1 MLYTVYEELQRII
14 KSSKY
19 FTGIHHELVIFGSAL
34 NGLYD
39 KFCSDLDLTLIVHRD
54 CSVDHQKLLFKIHD
68 TLEHSKSEKI
78 SISISKTPYWMKS
91 GALLE
96 KVLIQ
101 TKVEMFGY
109 QKGFRIE
116 VDFLVNRYLEVLN
129 S

>member
-1 MLYTVYEELQRII
+1 LLYTVYEEIQRII
-14 KSSKY
+14 KSSKC
-19 FTGIHHELVIFGSAL
+19 FTGIDHEIVIFGSAL

-68 TLEHSKSEKI
+68 ALEHSKSEKL
-78 SISISKTPYWMKS
+78 SISISKKPYWMKS

>member
-1 MLYTVYEELQRII
+1 MLYTVYEELHNII

-19 FTGIHHELVIFGSAL
+19 FTGIDHDLVIFGSAL

-54 CSVDHQKLLFKIHD
+54 CPHDHLKLLFKIHD
-68 TLEHSKSEKI
+68 ALLHSKSDNI
-78 SISISKTPYWMKS
+78 SISISKPPYWMKG

-101 TKVEMFGY
+101 TKVEMFGC
-109 QKGFRIE
+109 
-116 VDFLVNRYLEVLN
+116 
-129 S
+129 